1 VGSVVGLEAR
11 IRRMMRV
18 MGDQPVLWIT
28 VKSLL
33 DTGPYSEKNMRH
45 WNRTVVDACAKYPNI
60 RVFDWASLAEESWY
74 ISDGTHFTS
83 QGYRHRARLSADA
96 LAHAYVRADNIV
108 ALVPIDEDRGSG
120 RRTLVY
126 VDGLPEPLVAG
137 RTEGTILR
145 DMVGAESGAAELLRE
160 LQLQIGQVRPLLK
173 SSIRSEAGLD
183 LDELSRRIT
192 DLTGEQAS
200 PKMF

>member
-1 VGSVVGLEAR
+1 MRTMKIVPDR
-11 IRRMMRV
+11 IV
-18 MGDQPVLWIT
+18 PLGFG
-28 VKSLL
+28 K
-33 DTGPYSEKNMRH
+33 
-45 WNRTVVDACAKYPNI
+45 
-60 RVFDWASLAEESWY
+60 F
-74 ISDGTHFTS
+74 
-83 QGYRHRARLSADA
+83 
-96 LAHAYVRADNIV
+96 VRADRIV
-108 ALVPIDEDRGSG
+108 ALVPIEEDRGPG

-126 VDGLPEPLVAG
+126 VEGIAEPLTAG

-145 DMVGAESGAAELLRE
+145 DMVGPESGTVELLRE
-160 LQLQIGQVRPLLK
+160 LQMQIGQVRPLLK